1 MFFARGSSSAAV
13 GIFDAKHVA
22 STGDQRIL
30 EACASAEIRAIMN
43 ARELDTFEHAI
54 EALKSAACRTP
65 ETIESI
71 ELQRSHPRLEA
82 TEWEARLVLSPIEAS
97 APRAAANHWWRDVNE
112 IRG

>member
-1 MFFARGSSSAAV
+1 MFFARIFFRGG

-22 STGDQRIL
+22 STLDQRIL

-54 EALKSAACRTP
+54 EALKRAACRTP

-71 ELQRSHPRLEA
+71 ELSDH
-82 TEWEARLVLSPIEAS
+82 
-97 APRAAANHWWRDVNE
+97 
-112 IRG
+112 IRV